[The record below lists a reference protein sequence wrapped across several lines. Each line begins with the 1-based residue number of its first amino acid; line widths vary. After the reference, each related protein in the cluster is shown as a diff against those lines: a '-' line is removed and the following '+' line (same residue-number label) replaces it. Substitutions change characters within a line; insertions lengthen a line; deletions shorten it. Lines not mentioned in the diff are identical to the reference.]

1 MEEII
6 ASEWQKVKH
15 SNRVLSIKNTVNKL
29 VALSSCS
36 EEECR
41 KALIG
46 FLLGRD
52 DTLFLNPNQVIDL
65 VEFRARYQMIEDM
78 QEIYNLLANDYYVTN
93 INMER
98 INCLF
103 NGRKVVAEAI
113 AEPSEP
119 VVYETLHPYLQA
131 NLQDIME
138 IYLWWD
144 RLPNKRQQRKASLC
158 NYLKQQAAPVKIHDM
173 VNALNWAPFFMSRED
188 FQEALRDT
196 GCKHL
201 TGDYCMLPPQTV
213 ADVISWKQWAW
224 NEYAKSP
231 ELFMEKAMASYVKKH
246 NSFSS
251 EDIVWGLGILGF
263 KVEKDRVEQI
273 LLEKLECHRDSPYTW
288 AKNSDNAFCFEADFR
303 VMWAKTHEL
312 WSQRLKKREKYIL
325 EHRILGRNTL
335 EETGQA
341 IGVTRERVRQIE
353 KKILR
358 KLRMPKSLIYIEP
371 YYQWLLALINKHNY
385 LELETLALTVED
397 FPIFDFIFSAII
409 KPAGFI
415 RVYQGIVLVE
425 KAFQRIDSLIK
436 ELVPDHG
443 FIKLKDLQ
451 DDCDCR
457 LPPPIYN
464 KLLTGLW
471 GMPEVDSGVFYY
483 CRQKKLSKEE
493 EISLVVYRAGRPLH
507 FTEVETLAGK
517 FALPFSLE
525 GETRNILAAM
535 QRSQQLKRV
544 APGTF
549 AWKEWDISEHVFLR
563 DLVYIVLEENGRPL
577 SFEQIYMQVQ
587 QRRNDNISKNSVYAY
602 LNSHPDIIAVYTKQY
617 ILLEWLEN
625 EELLLTN
632 GIDPQELNS
641 LNGNYQGKVI
651 LDVFI
656 SHGNY
661 FTLYRL
667 SEAYWQSGYIRL
679 SRNVKAGLASRLVIV
694 DTEGGLH
701 LGSLQWEIISG
712 LKRWGNNL
720 AINELFY
727 LEFIN
732 DRVLRCL
739 KKEQFDNY
747 EELPAYRL
755 KEAEQYLNEQL
766 ELDEQTVL
774 QNGDELDE
782 SLRGLDALL
791 DAGLINGFVR
801 GKDFEQVVNQGYHP
815 QLIRH
820 VLEERGIKVNW

>member
-1 MEEII
+1 M
-6 ASEWQKVKH
+6 
-15 SNRVLSIKNTVNKL
+15 
-29 VALSSCS
+29 
-36 EEECR
+36 
-41 KALIG
+41 
-46 FLLGRD
+46 
-52 DTLFLNPNQVIDL
+52 
-65 VEFRARYQMIEDM
+65 
-78 QEIYNLLANDYYVTN
+78 
-93 INMER
+93 
-98 INCLF
+98 
-103 NGRKVVAEAI
+103 
-113 AEPSEP
+113 
-119 VVYETLHPYLQA
+119 
-131 NLQDIME
+131 
-138 IYLWWD
+138 
-144 RLPNKRQQRKASLC
+144 
-158 NYLKQQAAPVKIHDM
+158 
-173 VNALNWAPFFMSRED
+173 
-188 FQEALRDT
+188 
-196 GCKHL
+196 
-201 TGDYCMLPPQTV
+201 
-213 ADVISWKQWAW
+213 
-224 NEYAKSP
+224 
-231 ELFMEKAMASYVKKH
+231 
-246 NSFSS
+246 
-251 EDIVWGLGILGF
+251 
-263 KVEKDRVEQI
+263 
-273 LLEKLECHRDSPYTW
+273 
-288 AKNSDNAFCFEADFR
+288 
-303 VMWAKTHEL
+303 
-312 WSQRLKKREKYIL
+312 
-325 EHRILGRNTL
+325 
-335 EETGQA
+335 
-341 IGVTRERVRQIE
+341 
-353 KKILR
+353 
-358 KLRMPKSLIYIEP
+358 
-371 YYQWLLALINKHNY
+371 
-385 LELETLALTVED
+385 
-397 FPIFDFIFSAII
+397 
-409 KPAGFI
+409 
-415 RVYQGIVLVE
+415 
-425 KAFQRIDSLIK
+425 
-436 ELVPDHG
+436 
-443 FIKLKDLQ
+443 
-451 DDCDCR
+451 
-457 LPPPIYN
+457 
-464 KLLTGLW
+464 
-471 GMPEVDSGVFYY
+471 
-483 CRQKKLSKEE
+483 
-493 EISLVVYRAGRPLH
+493 
-507 FTEVETLAGK
+507 
-517 FALPFSLE
+517 PFSLE